1 MKKIHDTIVE
11 QLAAFA
17 QSTGFTDCV
26 IGLSGGLDSSVVAP
40 LCVEALG
47 PDHVHG
53 VMLPGPYSTDH
64 SLTDA
69 RELADALGMDSSEIS
84 IAEPFAAFERV
95 LGPACGGALDGLA
108 AENAQARCRMVCLMA
123 LSNKHG
129 WMLVNTGNRSEALMG
144 YCTLYG
150 DMAGAFAPIG
160 GLYKHQVRALGRYI
174 NEDFEARGLPAP
186 IPENVFVKPPSAE
199 LSPDQSDEESLGV
212 DYDTLDAILMAHFDE
227 GLSAEHVAARGFD
240 LAQAQR
246 IIATAEGYAF
256 KRALLP
262 PCASIAR

>member
-1 MKKIHDTIVE
+1 MQRIHDSIVQ

-17 QSTGFTDCV
+17 QGAGFTDCV

-40 LCVEALG
+40 LCVEAFG
-47 PDHVHG
+47 ADHVHG
-53 VMLPGPYSTDH
+53 IMLPGPYSTDH
-64 SLTDA
+64 SLADA
-69 RELADALGMDSSEIS
+69 RELASALGIDAREIS
-84 IAEPFAAFERV
+84 IVEPFEAFAQV

-108 AENAQARCRMVCLMA
+108 AENTQARCRMVCLMA

-129 WMLVNTGNRSEALMG
+129 WMLANTGNRSEALMG

-160 GLYKHQVRALGRYI
+160 GLYKNEVRALGRYL
-174 NEDFEARGLPAP
+174 NQVFEQRGLPAP

-199 LSPDQSDEESLGV
+199 LSPDQSDEESLGL
-212 DYDTLDAILMAHFDE
+212 DYDTLDGILAAHFDE
-227 GLSAEHVAARGFD
+227 GLDADQVAARGFD
-240 LAQAQR
+240 PALAQR
-246 IIATAEGYAF
+246 VITTAEAYAF

-262 PCASIAR
+262 PSATIER